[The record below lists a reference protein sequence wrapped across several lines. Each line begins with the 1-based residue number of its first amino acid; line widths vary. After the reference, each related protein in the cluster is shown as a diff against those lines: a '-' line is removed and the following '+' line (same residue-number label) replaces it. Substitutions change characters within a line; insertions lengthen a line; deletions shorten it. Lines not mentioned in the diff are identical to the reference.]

1 MPELRLLN
9 AERRREEL
17 TVTQE
22 RHIRRLYR
30 EVLAEV
36 QEWSKRLEGRDN
48 ISSILRRQYLD
59 RMEKE
64 LTEAM
69 EHIGSETEKLIRS
82 NISMTATAVVK
93 DANSMLDNIGI
104 NLHTA
109 YSFVPA
115 DVVQAIAMGK
125 IYDGNWTLSKA
136 IWSDTKKSQQDI
148 HDIIAKGVLENRS
161 SYDIAKDL
169 EKYVDPSAAKPW
181 DWGKIYPGVRKKI
194 DYNAQRLAR
203 TLVSHAYQQSFV
215 RTTKDNPFFEG
226 YRWLT
231 SGNHEVCEICRE
243 RATKVH
249 AKGLPAGV
257 YPKDELPNDH
267 PNGKC
272 TFSVYMRKDTDSMVD
287 SLLDWAHGGENKELD
302 KFAESLG
309 FSIPKVRNS
318 VESYKYHATTISA
331 LSGIIEKGLKP
342 NRGHLGNAV
351 YFANSV
357 EDALEW
363 TASTSTGGRT
373 VLRVTEKYLKKLGY
387 EEYSASESGYDLAEG
402 LAYGTIPWT
411 EIQVKYGGEWLSLA
425 KYAEQR
431 KNLVYNKLSSSA
443 KKKVD
448 KQVNEEWKKWL
459 NENNK

>member
-9 AERRREEL
+9 AERTREKL
-17 TVTQE
+17 TVSQE

-30 EVLAEV
+30 EALAEV
-36 QEWSKRLEGRDN
+36 QEWSKRLEGREN

-59 RMEKE
+59 QMEKE

-69 EHIGSETEKLIRS
+69 KHIGSETEKLIRA
-82 NISMTATAVVK
+82 NISMTSTAVVK
-93 DANSMLDNIGI
+93 DANRMLNNMGIG
-104 NLHTA
+104 LSTA

-115 DVVQAIAMGK
+115 DVVQAITLGK

-136 IWSDTKKSQQDI
+136 IWSNTKKSQQDI
-148 HDIIAKGVLENRS
+148 HDIISKGVLDNKS

-169 EKYVDPSAAKPW
+169 EKYVNPSAAKPW
-181 DWGKIYPGVRKKI
+181 DWGKIYPGVHKKI

-231 SGNHEVCEICRE
+231 SGNHEVCEICRD

-272 TFSVYMRKDTDSMVD
+272 TFSVYMHKNTDNIVD
-287 SLLDWAHGGENKELD
+287 SLLDWAHGKPNPDLD
-302 KFAESLG
+302 NFARSLG
-309 FSIPKVRNS
+309 FPIETVKSS
-318 VESYKYHATTISA
+318 VK
-331 LSGIIEKGLKP
+331 KP
-342 NRGHLGNAV
+342 
-351 YFANSV
+351 
-357 EDALEW
+357 
-363 TASTSTGGRT
+363 
-373 VLRVTEKYLKKLGY
+373 
-387 EEYSASESGYDLAEG
+387 
-402 LAYGTIPWT
+402 
-411 EIQVKYGGEWLSLA
+411 
-425 KYAEQR
+425 
-431 KNLVYNKLSSSA
+431 
-443 KKKVD
+443 
-448 KQVNEEWKKWL
+448 
-459 NENNK
+459 